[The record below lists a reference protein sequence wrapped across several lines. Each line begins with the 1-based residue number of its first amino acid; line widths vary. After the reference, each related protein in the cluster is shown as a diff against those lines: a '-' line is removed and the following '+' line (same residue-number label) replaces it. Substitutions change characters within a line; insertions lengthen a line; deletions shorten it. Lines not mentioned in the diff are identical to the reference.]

1 MIKRIQTLKK
11 GHICSI
17 ILVLKKIT
25 QFGAAPP
32 EFRCKFPGAY
42 EQEFQGLRCL
52 DGNRCSY
59 HYSREVLYMFPSYK
73 CGSTVYRPQR
83 NLGMKLKP
91 NWTSRGGVRKDFSG
105 SHALIGI
112 VLKVLKTKFRRR
124 LPITHYQLSG
134 TRIHMFSVH
143 DEDRPWVNSS
153 AHFERSNGGIHC
165 SKKMQPG
172 IMLWYPMV
180 CYGTLWCAHV
190 FTSRVTT
197 SSRVPSLEN
206 QSTMAINSLSMLE
219 NKTHLKVK
227 INCLVVPKISS
238 IICAVWSAH
247 GIPID
252 LLDPNPNDK
261 FLVRIPGHFC
271 GFLALARSNYSTP
284 HHHHQILSHTSF
296 RWDSPT
302 L

>member
-1 MIKRIQTLKK
+1 MFVEIRS
-11 GHICSI
+11 GHPSQYVYSRPMLQWLIHDACVLVKLFLWCGGLDTTKSVATGSSPWCFCPDDQENSDPQKL

-25 QFGAAPP
+25 QFGAVPP

-59 HYSREVLYMFPSYK
+59 HYSREVLYMFPSSK

-112 VLKVLKTKFRRR
+112 VLKVLKTKFCRR

-143 DEDRPWVNSS
+143 DEDRPWVNWSD
-153 AHFERSNGGIHC
+153 HVERSNGGVHC
-165 SKKMQPG
+165 SKKNAAWHYALVPYG
-172 IMLWYPMV
+172 MLWYAMV
-180 CYGTLWCAHV
+180 CSCFYLKSDDVIESALSWK
-190 FTSRVTT
+190 
-197 SSRVPSLEN
+197 P
-206 QSTMAINSLSMLE
+206 IN
-219 NKTHLKVK
+219 
-227 INCLVVPKISS
+227 
-238 IICAVWSAH
+238 H
-247 GIPID
+247 GD
-252 LLDPNPNDK
+252 
-261 FLVRIPGHFC
+261 
-271 GFLALARSNYSTP
+271 
-284 HHHHQILSHTSF
+284 
-296 RWDSPT
+296 
-302 L
+302 